1 MITRT
6 FQMIVLAI
14 TIAFFAWVV
23 SLLKKRRLEL
33 KYTLLWLAC
42 GLMMLV
48 MCLFP
53 QTLNWIS
60 YTFGVYNPT
69 NALFAIISLF
79 LILLCLSL
87 TIIVSRLNESVM
99 RLTQRLALLEK
110 RNRELQD
117 YKNRQD

>member
-6 FQMIVLAI
+6 FQMVVLLI
-14 TIAFFAWVV
+14 TIAFFAWVI
-23 SLLKKRRLEL
+23 SLLKKRRLDL

-42 GLMMLV
+42 GAVMLI
-48 MCLFP
+48 MGIFP

-60 YTFGVYNPT
+60 SIFGVYNPT

-87 TIIVSRLNESVM
+87 TVIVSRLNESVK

-110 RNRELQD
+110 RIREIEE
-117 YKNRQD
+117 NSI